1 MSILNVEHLSH
12 GFGDRAIFE
21 DVSFRLLK
29 GEHIGLVGANG
40 EGKSTFMNIVADVL
54 DKTSGDILYN
64 EKNVKEMKADY
75 RKLIGYLPQNV
86 GLYPGFTARET
97 LEYFGYLR
105 GGKKEDMEEGIDR
118 ALSATNLLKYKDNK
132 ISSFSGGMK
141 RRMAIA
147 ITLIGDPEILIFDE
161 PTTGLDPQE
170 RVRFRELLLKVRE
183 NKTVIIST
191 HIVSDI
197 DKLADHVLIIKEGKV
212 VHRIEGKHDDL
223 EGIYMKFFE
232 GEE

>member
-1 MSILNVEHLSH
+1 MLEIVKLCKKYGKNKALWDFSEKFEH
-12 GFGDRAIFE
+12 GIYG
-21 DVSFRLLK
+21 LLGK
-29 GEHIGLVGANG
+29 NGA
-40 EGKSTFMNIVADVL
+40 GKSTFMNIVADVL

-105 GGKKEDMEEGIDR
+105 GVKKEDMEEGIDR

-191 HIVSDI
+191 HIVSDV

-223 EGIYMKFFE
+223 EGTYMKFFE